1 MFSAFPFTLARSVNQ
16 NEPAASNPRNRAL
29 QFELE
34 QPRQQVRDGQ
44 AGPLGDLVDIAG
56 FAGRQTREQRVPA
69 SRCEPCARAV
79 EGAR

>member
-34 QPRQQVRDGQ
+34 QPRQQVRDVRPDCSASWSLVSP
-44 AGPLGDLVDIAG
+44 AGG
-56 FAGRQTREQRVPA
+56 TKQRVRGPA
-69 SRCEPCARAV
+69 ARARV
-79 EGAR
+79 DDGW